1 MQILVDG
8 KDITEVDA
16 GEYRR
21 QIGVVPQDPHL
32 LSMSIADNIACAP
45 LLQQAFVV
53 RWSSEYRAR
62 AACVWWSTWDHKH
75 LVVSLACSPTGSR
88 KGTF

>member
-1 MQILVDG
+1 VQILVDG

-32 LSMSIADNIACAP
+32 LSMSIADNIACA
-45 LLQQAFVV
+45 LLCPSFLPGAAFL
-53 RWSSEYRAR
+53 S
-62 AACVWWSTWDHKH
+62 C
-75 LVVSLACSPTGSR
+75 
-88 KGTF
+88 

>member
-1 MQILVDG
+1 MCRQNPASECAALCLLQILVDG

-45 LLQQAFVV
+45 FCPSFLPGAAFL
-53 RWSSEYRAR
+53 S
-62 AACVWWSTWDHKH
+62 C
-75 LVVSLACSPTGSR
+75 
-88 KGTF
+88 

>member
-1 MQILVDG
+1 MVCQRQSSAAACGALCVLQILVDG

-32 LSMSIADNIACAP
+32 LSMSIADNIACA
-45 LLQQAFVV
+45 LLCPGLLP
-53 RWSSEYRAR
+53 SI
-62 AACVWWSTWDHKH
+62 
-75 LVVSLACSPTGSR
+75 LVLLVTQCISCP
-88 KGTF
+88 